1 MPSENRFSIKMMFDS
16 SESVVFYTYNFYVDS
31 VLFQFENRF
40 VYCIISNLSNE
51 AIPISPAVMKI
62 AVTV

>member
-1 MPSENRFSIKMMFDS
+1 MMFDS
-16 SESVVFYTYNFYVDS
+16 SESVVFYIYNFYVDS